1 MACGFMPARGNPG
14 LICSRATVAPG
25 WPGGSDTVAN
35 TRARADALNDIG
47 IKHTVD
53 HYPGLIETPQTLAII
68 VGHSFGGADR
78 PGTLGQQ
85 DRGRGGGHRP
95 RPHQGVKVLPFAQLK
110 SAFPVPSD
118 PANRHRTVSLTASDL
133 RYRRRYCA
141 AEGNKG
147 GVHPVFK
154 GTIRHR
160 LSRGRRPRPFAHH
173 RPWLQN
179 VGDVVLQWL
188 ASKGL

>member
-1 MACGFMPARGNPG
+1 MPTKTNPSCPFMACGFMPARGNPG

-118 PANRHRTVSLTASDL
+118 PANRHRTVSLTAEQF
-133 RYRRRYCA
+133 RYSFGKHLA
-141 AEGNKG
+141 Q
-147 GVHPVFK
+147 
-154 GTIRHR
+154 
-160 LSRGRRPRPFAHH
+160 GRSPDDPARSLDDPGPGATA
-173 RPWLQN
+173 
-179 VGDVVLQWL
+179 V
-188 ASKGL
+188 